1 MDEVLKVLAEK
12 LSEEET
18 CIKEDLSMGRAKEYA
33 HYMHSC
39 GIVRGLQISQGI
51 IADMLRNMEVN
62 DE

>member
-12 LSEEET
+12 LGEEET
-18 CIKEDLSMGRAKEYA
+18 RIKEDLSMGRAEEYA
-33 HYMHSC
+33 HYMNSC

>member
-1 MDEVLKVLAEK
+1 MDEALKILAEK
-12 LSEEET
+12 LGEEET
-18 CIKEDLSMGRAKEYA
+18 RIKEDLSMGRAEEYA
-33 HYMHSC
+33 HYKNAC